1 VQVAVLPHTSTPRYV
16 LVIVYLFAQVC
27 ALITSLTKVMVTVPP
42 QLSVPDT
49 NEISGTGTAEAQLTV
64 IGAGQV
70 SIGGVWSF
78 TVINCVQVAV
88 LPQTSAPWYVRV
100 IVYLF
105 VQVCALITSLTKVM
119 VTVPPQLSVPD
130 TNEIS
135 GTGTADAQLTVTG
148 AGHVSIGGV

>member
-1 VQVAVLPHTSTPRYV
+1 
-16 LVIVYLFAQVC
+16 VIVT
-27 ALITSLTKVMVTVPP
+27 IPP
-42 QLSVPDT
+42 QLSVADT
-49 NEISGTGTAEAQLTV
+49 NEISGTGTADAQLTV
-64 IGAGQV
+64 TAAGHV

-88 LPQTSAPWYVRV
+88 LPHTSAPWYVRV

-105 VQVCALITSLTKVM
+105 AQVCALITSFTNVM

-148 AGHVSIGGV
+148 EGHVSIGGV